1 MGCSFDL
8 GDDFEKCQLLIDQY
22 EEILENEKKEH
33 MNKVNKEK
41 VEKAKD
47 DLKSKIREKLEY
59 INNKADDLIQ
69 VEKLQKLNAKFQ
81 LLLTD
86 ESKDKI

>member
-22 EEILENEKKEH
+22 EEILGNEKKEH
-33 MNKVNKEK
+33 MNKENKEK

-59 INNKADDLIQ
+59 INNKADNLIQ

>member
-33 MNKVNKEK
+33 MNKENKEK

-59 INNKADDLIQ
+59 INNKADNLIQ